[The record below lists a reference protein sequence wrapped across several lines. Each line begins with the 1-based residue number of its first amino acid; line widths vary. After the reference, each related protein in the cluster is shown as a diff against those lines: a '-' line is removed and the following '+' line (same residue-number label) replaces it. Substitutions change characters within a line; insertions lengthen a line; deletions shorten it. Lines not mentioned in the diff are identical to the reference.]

1 MAIFRGEIRSRTM
14 EMDTG
19 LAVILPYD
27 SFQEMPPAKTLY
39 LLHGLKQSAGA
50 WLNMSSIG
58 RYAKEHNLAV
68 VMPEVQRS
76 FYTDMEMGL
85 AYSTTTVLTAVA
97 RLELTPSIPTFA
109 SMEVRAA
116 KTDERRANK
125 NHMDEIPPLKCFRP
139 HPQLH
144 KMRRP

>member
-27 SFQEMPPAKTLY
+27 SFQELPPAKTLY

-76 FYTDMEMGL
+76 F
-85 AYSTTTVLTAVA
+85 
-97 RLELTPSIPTFA
+97 TPIWRWALPISPMCRKN
-109 SMEVRAA
+109 SQSSA
-116 KTDERRANK
+116 KSSSA
-125 NHMDEIPPLKCFRP
+125 
-139 HPQLH
+139 
-144 KMRRP
+144 